1 MSSPI
6 DLIGS
11 AAERVWKDDRFGDTE
26 LALRRDLTGRQI
38 IVSLHDGDGT
48 IPPLYFDPGTARE
61 IAAYLY
67 ALAHSMDGEGYPG
80 MPAPLFEESQ
90 P

>member
-1 MSSPI
+1 MSGPS

-11 AAERVWKDDRFGDTE
+11 AAERVWVDDRFDGTE
-26 LALRRDLTGRQI
+26 LGVRPDLTGRQI

-48 IPPLYFDPGTARE
+48 IPPMCFDPGTARE

-80 MPAPLFEESQ
+80 MPAPLFEEAR